1 MSKNVIIGAGLS
13 GRGYLN
19 RLLYLSGEQSVFLDC
34 NEALIQQLQQKS
46 SYQISFGKEREP
58 LRIDNY
64 KAYSI
69 QEEQALSEASQA
81 DRIFIS
87 VGADHV
93 KELLL
98 FLQAVMKQRKDQPLD
113 IIVAENGIQPSSP
126 LASLR
131 SDPRVHLSEAII
143 FCTTL
148 GKAGTLDI
156 FSENLDH
163 LPYDVIALGH
173 EVNLHG
179 FVQEKHFSDL
189 LERKIY
195 TYNCISA
202 CIAYLGYEKSY
213 TDYAEAA
220 NDDEIAEKIKR
231 IAEVINRCITAAYQV
246 SMQEQTEFSSMAIR
260 KFQNRSIVDTVER
273 NVRDV
278 ARKLKPKERIR
289 KPLSLM
295 QEQGEYS
302 KELLEVL
309 AAALQYGMKTKELT
323 QEWEELVSIYTQGM
337 REEWK
342 QYVNLCH
349 KA

>member
-19 RLLYLSGEQSVFLDC
+19 RLLYLSKEETVFLDQD
-34 NEALIQQLQQKS
+34 EHLIQQLRHNP
-46 SYQISFGKEREP
+46 SYTIRFGNEREP
-58 LRIDNY
+58 LNVDNY
-64 KAYSI
+64 AAYTITDERAITAIERS
-69 QEEQALSEASQA
+69 

-93 KELLL
+93 AELLP
-98 FLQAVMKQRKDQPLD
+98 FLQAALKQRARRSLD
-113 IIVAENGIQPSSP
+113 ILVAENGIQPSSP
-126 LASLR
+126 LAVLR
-131 SDPRVHLSEAII
+131 SDPRIHLSEAVI

-148 GKAGTLDI
+148 GQRDSLDI

-163 LPYDVIALGH
+163 LPYDSIALGH
-173 EVNLHG
+173 ELPLYG
-179 FVQEKHFSDL
+179 FVQETHFSDL

-202 CIAYLGYEKSY
+202 CIAYLGYEKGY

-220 NDDEIAEKIKR
+220 NDDEISGKIER
-231 IAEVINRCITAAYQV
+231 IADVINRCITAVYKV
-246 SMQEQTEFSSMAIR
+246 SLQEQREFSKMAIQ
-260 KFQNRSIVDTVER
+260 KFQNRNIIDTVAR

-278 ARKLKPKERIR
+278 ERKLKPEERIR

-302 KELLEVL
+302 RELLEVL
-309 AAALQYGMKTKELT
+309 AAALRYGMKTKELS
-323 QEWEELVSIYTQGM
+323 QDREKLVELYTQGM
-337 REEWK
+337 CEAWK
-342 QYVNLCH
+342 QVVHSCC
-349 KA
+349 K